1 MKFNKKIDTPTV
13 LAFVTVLLMVII
25 IFSVILLVPYLGF
38 QGLLIFLQK
47 LNFQDLISMSFYDSF
62 FKNFFYVIG
71 FLFFV
76 YMGVLLLELIFVFIK
91 FRKIINMS
99 SFLERVIAYIILVCC
114 NVFMVKFITDN
125 IFMKIEISIL
135 FSFFIFIFIYL
146 YLFITGDVY
155 KKQDALF

>member
-13 LAFVTVLLMVII
+13 FLMVVI
-25 IFSVILLVPYLGF
+25 IFFAVLLVPYLGF

-71 FLFFV
+71 FLFFTF
-76 YMGVLLLELIFVFIK
+76 MGVLLLELIFIFIK

-99 SFLERVIAYIILVCC
+99 SFFERVIVYIILVCC
-114 NVFMVKFITDN
+114 NVFMVKFMTDN
-125 IFMKIEISIL
+125 IFMRIEISNL
-135 FSFFIFIFIYL
+135 FLFFIFMVIYP

-155 KKQDALF
+155 KKQDTLF